1 MKKLVAFLLVLAL
14 TLTSMASCFA
24 AEPVT
29 LRVMLAIRDM
39 DTLTDPSEMPALVAL
54 EERTG
59 VKIDWEIVKASDFDT
74 KINLA
79 FLIPEEYPD
88 IIITAQNTF
97 NVEEYGVT
105 QGLVIPLPDELT
117 LQHMPNYAE
126 RLAGETSDP
135 RVALT
140 ASDGQIYTIAEQIS
154 QDYNTD
160 QHFFLNKKWMDNLGI
175 TEMPAT
181 IEDLTNV
188 LIAFRDGDADGDG
201 DAANEIPMQMT
212 IKDWDGGLRFFL
224 PLWGLPVGDKWIHIT
239 EDEKIEFV
247 PTTENFRKAMETMNL
262 WYKEGLMDPGVLSM
276 DGNTHTSKLQE
287 GNVGFF
293 VAWRLTSMSRDV
305 LEKDAVLYTPEY
317 ATLSRTL
324 QLANDGAYITVTNKH
339 VEESLRW
346 LDALME
352 KETMYSLYYGERDD
366 NLTDHGW
373 TYLEDGRITTLVGNV
388 SVKNYLDVNT
398 LFFAPSNWVAKNVL
412 MASQYE
418 EKAGYSRI
426 YEEAG
431 IVQENS
437 NKLLTMLGLTSEQ
450 LASAALVETD
460 INNAVYENIVKFITE
475 GVTDDSWNAFV
486 KMFDKMKVADYV
498 KMYQDAA
505 DAYFAK

>member
-29 LRVMLAIRDM
+29 LRVMIAIRDM
-39 DTLTDPSEMPALVAL
+39 DTLSDPSEMPALIAL

-59 VKIDWEIVKASDFDT
+59 VKIDWEVVKASDFNT
-74 KINLA
+74 KMNLA

-88 IIITAQNTF
+88 IIITVQNTF
-97 NVEEYGVT
+97 DVEEYGVT

-117 LQHMPNYAE
+117 SQHMPNYTE
-126 RLAGETSDP
+126 RLAGEMNDP
-135 RVALT
+135 RAALY
-140 ASDGQIYTIAEQIS
+140 ASDGQIYTIAAQVS

-160 QHFFLNKKWMDNLGI
+160 QHFFLNKKWMDNVGI

-181 IEDLTNV
+181 IDDLTKL

-201 DAANEIPMQMT
+201 DPSNEVPMQMT
-212 IKDWDGGLRFFL
+212 IKDWAGGLRFFL

-239 EDEKIEFV
+239 DDEKIEFI
-247 PTTENFRKAMETMNL
+247 PTTENFRAAMETLNL
-262 WYKEGLMDPGVLSM
+262 WYKEGLMDPGVLSQ
-276 DGNTHTSKLQE
+276 DGNTHDSKLKQ
-287 GNVGFF
+287 GDVGFF
-293 VAWRLTSMSRDV
+293 VAWRLTNMAFDV
-305 LEKDAVLYTPEY
+305 LENDAVLYTPEY
-317 ATLSRTL
+317 ANLSRTL

-346 LDALME
+346 LDGMLD
-352 KETMYSLYYGERDD
+352 KETMYSLYYGPHDETMT
-366 NLTDHGW
+366 NGW
-373 TYLEDGRITTLVGNV
+373 TYLEDGRITTFSSSLN
-388 SVKNYLDVNT
+388 VKNYLDCNT
-398 LFFAPSNWVAKNVL
+398 LFFAPSNWVAKNVK

-426 YEEAG
+426 YEAAG

-437 NKLLTMLGLTSEQ
+437 NKLLTMLGLTSDQ
-450 LASAALVETD
+450 LQSATLIETD
-460 INNAVYENIVKFITE
+460 ITNAVYEHIVKFMTE
-475 GVTDDSWNAFV
+475 GVTDESWNAFV
-486 KMFDKMKVADYV
+486 KMFDKMKVENYV

-505 DAYFAK
+505 DAYFAN